1 MFLVRVCFGEMFIRI
16 DIINKYFY
24 IRFFCKSCYNDR
36 CMDFIYS
43 VMFDFIVVDGSWNFR
58 EFILYD
64 NKVCYFE
71 YLIIYKRI

>member
-16 DIINKYFY
+16 DIVNQYFY
-24 IRFFCKSCYNDR
+24 IRFFCKSCYSDR
-36 CMDFIYS
+36 CKDFIYS